1 MKNRLKDDK
10 ELLNMLSNDDKRKIL
25 ESTRDALDWL
35 DANPDATKKEIDAK
49 KNEYDNVVNPIIN
62 HATRRKDLK
71 DFANEMK
78 NKIKKDPKVESF
90 TRWT

>member
-49 KNEYDNVVNPIIN
+49 KE
-62 HATRRKDLK
+62 
-71 DFANEMK
+71 
-78 NKIKKDPKVESF
+78 
-90 TRWT
+90 